1 MSKKNKFS
9 GILSQAIEQKTSQEI
24 DVKRNIII
32 LPDLQSLIAPLTEE
46 EQQLLE
52 QSILAEGC
60 REAIVLWENEG
71 KFAIVDGHNRY
82 RICQKHLLDFKFEV
96 KSFADIE
103 EVKNWMISN
112 QLGKR
117 NLTEQQKS
125 YLRGLRYLSEK
136 KRVGG
141 SGKNQHSNVV
151 NLTTFQETESNADK
165 LTTLRTTEKLAEI
178 YQVSPKTIER
188 DAKFA
193 IGLDLLVGE
202 DLKLKNQILNKQ
214 IKIPAGALQ
223 KLADYK
229 DKAKDLEKIKSEIQS
244 KYLENTPK
252 KLEKN
257 KQNEMSQENYRKKI
271 LQVIK
276 KMNEQ
281 DLEKFYK
288 IIMDIYSDNY

>member
-9 GILSQAIEQKTSQEI
+9 GILSQAIEQKASQEI

-32 LPDLQSLIAPLTEE
+32 LPELQNLIAPLTEE
-46 EQQLLE
+46 ELQLLE

-60 REAIVLWENEG
+60 REALVLWEKEG

-82 RICQKHLLDFKFEV
+82 QICQKHQLDFKFEV

-125 YLRGLRYLSEK
+125 YLRGLRYLNEK

-141 SGKNQHSNVV
+141 SGKNQYSNVV
-151 NLTTFQETESNADK
+151 NLTTFQEVESNADN

-202 DLKLKNQILNKQ
+202 DLKLKNQILNKE
-214 IKIPAGALQ
+214 IKIPSGALQ

-229 DKAKDLEKIKSEIQS
+229 DKAKDLEKVKSEIQS

-252 KLEKN
+252 KSEKN
-257 KQNEMSQENYRKKI
+257 RQNEVSQENYRKKI

-281 DLEKFYK
+281 DLERFYK
-288 IIMDIYSDNY
+288 IIMDIYAN